1 MSRTE
6 KQNEKITIHGL
17 AALATVLAY
26 CFVTNFEDVGM
37 YGRALGVGAF
47 ILIQLFTALFL
58 SE

>member
-1 MSRTE
+1 MNRTE

-17 AALATVLAY
+17 AALATVLTY

-37 YGRALGVGAF
+37 YGRLTGVFGF
-47 ILIQLFTALFL
+47 ILVQLFTGLFL